1 MLNDEYLDAL
11 LKCRPIGC
19 ESSRKVASVDKNKKK
34 KNVKFTTVEK
44 EKEKSE
50 KKIPPNKK
58 HTAKGL
64 QPQAESADHELLS
77 LRDERPTVESL
88 QLQVDSMDHE
98 LQSLRDKIHNF
109 KLSQ

>member
-11 LKCRPIGC
+11 LKCRPTGR
-19 ESSRKVASVDKNKKK
+19 ESSRKTAPADKKK

-58 HTAKGL
+58 PTAEG
-64 QPQAESADHELLS
+64 
-77 LRDERPTVESL
+77 L
-88 QLQVDSMDHE
+88 QLQVESMDHE
-98 LQSLRDKIHNF
+98 LQSLRDEI
-109 KLSQ
+109 SQLMSSQ